1 MSDYV
6 VGRGLGLWIGLS
18 ISQSISLSIG
28 VGVGLGLLVG
38 SFLSMLVHRLPKIL
52 TEENT
57 LSNGQTLSLWW
68 PGSHCPLCESPLR
81 WFDNLPLL
89 GFLCQRGHCRHC
101 GGAIAWRYPLI
112 ELSNA
117 LLWGFCVAH
126 AFSAQDT
133 LGTFNALGI
142 SVASSQGPGPLWM
155 GMAWGLFSSALLA
168 LAWIDWKTLYLP
180 SELTQPLLW
189 GGFIA
194 AEFHLTGLS
203 LSDALWGA
211 VLGFGILWG
220 VATAF
225 KGLTGKDGMGAGDFK
240 LLAALG
246 AWLGPL
252 NLLPLLL
259 FASMVGAAMGLVLRA
274 RSQLREGGYVPF
286 GPFLA
291 AAGWLIYALGPDGMQ
306 RFFWRFLGV

>member
-1 MSDYV
+1 
-6 VGRGLGLWIGLS
+6 
-18 ISQSISLSIG
+18 
-28 VGVGLGLLVG
+28 VGLGLLVG

-57 LSNGQTLSLWW
+57 LSNGQSLSLWW

-89 GFLCQRGHCRHC
+89 GFLWQRGHCRHC
-101 GGAIAWRYPLI
+101 GGAIAWRYPLM

-133 LGTFNALGI
+133 LGI
-142 SVASSQGPGPLWM
+142 SVAMGQGPGLLLI
-155 GMAWGLFSSALLA
+155 GMAWGLFSSTLLA

-211 VLGFGILWG
+211 VLGFGILWS

-259 FASMVGAAMGLVLRA
+259 FASMVGAAVGLVLRA
-274 RSQLREGGYVPF
+274 RSRLREGGYVPF

-291 AAGWLIYALGPDGMQ
+291 AAAWLIYALGPVGMQ